1 MLSSDVERLSL
12 ALRMP
17 DGERSDDSIPD
28 VPKSTE
34 SWVKTLSG
42 LSGRERRP

>member
-17 DGERSDDSIPD
+17 DGERSEDSTPD
-28 VPKSTE
+28 GPKSSE
-34 SWVKTLSG
+34 PWDKALSG